1 MPAPRDA
8 IMKTPLVH
16 SLSVILPAYNEEPNI
31 RRVVERALEVL
42 PGLAEEWEVIVVDD
56 GSVDGTAAVAERLV
70 VDHYPRVRLLQHKAN
85 EGYGAAL
92 RTGFHRARYDLV
104 FYTDSDNQFDIAE
117 LAYALPMMSEYDVVV
132 GFRVY
137 RYDSPTRAIASW
149 GYNRLVRIL
158 FRVRVRD
165 VDCSFKLFRREVI
178 EKITIETTNFF
189 VDAELVAKARK
200 WNFRIAEKG
209 VRHYPRTA
217 GETTVQPS
225 DVPRT
230 LKVVFKMWQRIQH
243 PSRTQVEEAMR
254 QRDAV
259 AHASVE
265 YVPSSDGVDAR
276 PSVGSATVH
285 EA

>member
-1 MPAPRDA
+1 MTG
-8 IMKTPLVH
+8 TPLVH
-16 SLSVILPAYNEEPNI
+16 SLSAILPAYNEEANI
-31 RRVVERALEVL
+31 TQAVERAVQVL

-56 GSVDGTAAVAERLV
+56 GSIDGTAAVAERLV
-70 VDHYPRVRLLQHKAN
+70 AEHYPRVRLLQHKVN

-92 RTGFHRARYDLV
+92 RTGFDRARYDLL
-104 FYTDSDNQFDIAE
+104 FYTDSDNQFDISE
-117 LAYALPMMSEYDVVV
+117 LAYALPMMSGYDVVV

-137 RYDSPTRAIASW
+137 RYDPPVRVIASW
-149 GYNRLVRIL
+149 GYNRLVRLL
-158 FRVRVRD
+158 FRVGVRD
-165 VDCSFKLFRREVI
+165 VDCSFKLFRREVM

-189 VDAELVAKARK
+189 VDTELVAKARK

-230 LKVVFKMWQRIQH
+230 LKVVFQMWQRIHH
-243 PSRTQVEEAMR
+243 PTRSQVDEAMR

-259 AHASVE
+259 ALSSVE
-265 YVPSSDGVDAR
+265 CVPRSAGLDAR
-276 PSVGSATVH
+276 SSVSSATVH
-285 EA
+285 DA